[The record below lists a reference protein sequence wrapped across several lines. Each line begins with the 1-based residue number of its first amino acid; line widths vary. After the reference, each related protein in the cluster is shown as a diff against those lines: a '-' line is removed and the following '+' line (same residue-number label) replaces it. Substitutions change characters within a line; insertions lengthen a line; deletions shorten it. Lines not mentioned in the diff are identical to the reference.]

1 MVNAL
6 NIYSTNVLYSYMHG
20 GNVLKRET
28 KLKEKVIDDKYYTY
42 GLNGKIQKNYLGQYF
57 DQRI

>member
-1 MVNAL
+1 
-6 NIYSTNVLYSYMHG
+6 MHG